1 MSATLEHLQSA
12 ALEMIAALRS
22 ALDLAEDLVRDP
34 PLAAAG
40 NGLASMLAQA
50 LQGVQPLLGG
60 DRRDGAPEGPQPTPR
75 VEHIRVS

>member
-1 MSATLEHLQSA
+1 VSATLEHLQAA

-22 ALDLAEDLVRDP
+22 ALDLAEDLVKDP

-40 NGLASMLAQA
+40 NGLAVLLAQA
-50 LQGVQPLLGG
+50 LQSVQPLLGG
-60 DRRDGAPEGPQPTPR
+60 ERRYGSGEDPQPAPR